1 MAKFDQKISEVQGDI
16 KSTPGLGKS
25 MAKWGALGA
34 VVAIP
39 VPFVGPIF
47 GAAAGAG
54 YAYFKAKKKI

>member
-1 MAKFDQKISEVQGDI
+1 MTQDEKA
-16 KSTPGLGKS
+16 LGKS

-39 VPFVGPIF
+39 VPFIGPLL

-54 YAYFKAKKKI
+54 YAWYKSKKSRV

>member
-1 MAKFDQKISEVQGDI
+1 MAKFDEKFSEVQNDI

-39 VPFVGPIF
+39 VPFVGPVL

>member
-1 MAKFDQKISEVQGDI
+1 MTDDEKK
-16 KSTPGLGKS
+16 LGKS

-39 VPFVGPIF
+39 VPFVGPLI

-54 YAYFKAKKKI
+54 FAWYRANKKKQLP